1 MEAGFK
7 FKLEKILDMRLKKEE
22 ESAII
27 FKKAQSAKQV
37 VKDKLNSLENDFNK
51 HNKLSTSD
59 TVVYQKIKRIYMQNV
74 SKAIEITKKELE
86 QKQRVVEEKRA
97 DVLTKQ
103 IDRKTVEKLKEKQY
117 QSFTK
122 EKSRLEN
129 VANDEFA
136 LFAHFRNL
144 ERR

>member
-22 ESAII
+22 ESAIV
-27 FKKAQSAKQV
+27 FKNAQRAKQV
-37 VKDKLNSLENDFNK
+37 VKDKLDSLEGDFNK
-51 HNKLSTSD
+51 HNKLSSSD

-86 QKQRVVEEKRA
+86 QKHKVVEEKRV
-97 DVLTKQ
+97 DVLNKQ
-103 IDRKTVEKLKEKQY
+103 IERKTVEKLKEKQY
-117 QSFTK
+117 KNFI
-122 EKSRLEN
+122 EERNRLEN